1 MAHSFSLKNIRTF
14 NGNEGLGFAANLYEG
29 RKKVAEVLDDAWGG
43 QVQIRYLDK
52 AAEQR
57 LKAVAQSL
65 PRVVREDI
73 SDPKNP
79 GQPFSYQPDV
89 DHLVN
94 DLFLAHLK
102 QKEEQKVERLC
113 KTRTLYV
120 RHSDGDDSYWI
131 VKQPY
136 GPGIK
141 EHLEKKFG
149 ADLKEILNE
158 RFIEPSADESQD
170 EGPAPR

>member
-1 MAHSFSLKNIRTF
+1 MPHSFSLKNVRTF

-43 QVQIRYLDK
+43 QIQIRYLDK
-52 AAEQR
+52 TAEQR
-57 LKAVAQSL
+57 LKAVVQSL
-65 PRVVREDI
+65 PRVVRKDL
-73 SDPKNP
+73 SDPNNP
-79 GQPFSYQPDV
+79 GRPFSYQPDV
-89 DHLVN
+89 DHLIN
-94 DLFLAHLK
+94 DLFLEHLK

-131 VKQPY
+131 IKQPY
-136 GPGIK
+136 GPDIK
-141 EHLEKKFG
+141 ENLEKKFG

-158 RFIEPSADESQD
+158 RFIEPSADEPED
-170 EGPAPR
+170 EAPSLR